1 MHMTDKDKISIYPN
15 ETAVKATETSIS
27 LWLVPAIGLLAIMF
41 AILLVGYL
49 YNFRLRLRER

>member
-41 AILLVGYL
+41 AILLVGYF
-49 YNFRLRLRER
+49 YNFRLR